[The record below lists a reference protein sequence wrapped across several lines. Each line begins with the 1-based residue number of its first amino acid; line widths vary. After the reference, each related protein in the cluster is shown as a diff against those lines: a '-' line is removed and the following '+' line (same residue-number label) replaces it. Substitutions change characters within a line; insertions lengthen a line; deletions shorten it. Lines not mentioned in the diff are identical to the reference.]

1 MNQDLA
7 YFFYF
12 FIIENS
18 NQRKITKIQKKVI
31 IPRKLKFKQWPSV
44 KKSKT
49 KKKPSLTSGLG
60 IKTVQECIVIGQAH
74 HYYPSN
80 NLHS

>member
-7 YFFYF
+7 FFLF

-31 IPRKLKFKQWPSV
+31 IPPKLKFKQWLSV
-44 KKSKT
+44 KKSKR
-49 KKKPSLTSGLG
+49 KKKTYLTSGLG

-74 HYYPSN
+74 HHYPSN
-80 NLHS
+80 NLNS